1 MSRNPFD
8 PGSGRDFSSPQVR
21 IRAHGDFTVYNTRR
35 LRLPNE
41 RRPLLP
47 VFKRIFGVLFTL
59 ALLAAIGV
67 GVYFAVT
74 ELLEDDPLVVQTA
87 EPAPQS
93 TQPAAQSDA
102 SAAQA
107 QSGSQSVSQSA
118 DSKPATA
125 PAAEEPEPAAADDD
139 SEPNEQ
145 SAQPEQQVQTTPA
158 APISELAPT
167 ISEQPV
173 LPAQIAGGE
182 VVAERVTA
190 EPIPSGIPR
199 SFEDGGAYDPSEPAT
214 AFTSRW
220 PVGTTL
226 RLTRLPGATLL
237 SDEEQDQVVGT
248 EVLVVVRATETS
260 NTDIQLSPAAFEQI
274 AVYGTERI
282 IAVRVEV
289 TAPPP

>member
-47 VFKRIFGVLFTL
+47 LFKRIFGVLFTL

-102 SAAQA
+102 SAAQT
-107 QSGSQSVSQSA
+107 QSGSQSGSQSA
-118 DSKPATA
+118 DSEPATA

-173 LPAQIAGGE
+173 LPAQIAGAE

-199 SFEDGGAYDPSEPAT
+199 SFEDGGAYDPSEAAT